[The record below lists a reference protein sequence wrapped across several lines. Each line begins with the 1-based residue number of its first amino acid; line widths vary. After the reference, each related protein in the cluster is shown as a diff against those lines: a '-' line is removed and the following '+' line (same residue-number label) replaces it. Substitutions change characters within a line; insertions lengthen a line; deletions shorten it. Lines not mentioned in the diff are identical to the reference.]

1 MIEQRR
7 YRVWHPNHGETEVV
21 ASDPYWA
28 LLAAAKEWGL
38 RWRTIAKDCV
48 ITQLGRVPAKEKE
61 NANGDADKTR

>member
-1 MIEQRR
+1 MIEQCR

-38 RWRTIAKDCV
+38 RWRTIAKECV
-48 ITQLGRVPAKEKE
+48 ITRLGSVPAKEKE
-61 NANGDADKTR
+61 SAYGNTDKTR